1 MELLAHL
8 SKAIHG
14 RISVLPVAI
23 CLVAIC
29 TIAICRFTR
38 WVLHALVI
46 GVANGERVNQT
57 NNQIIVG
64 STRSSWMN
72 FAFLPSL
79 SPSALSP
86 STPLLSAASPAGSS
100 MLLSLESPME
110 KESIKPTIKSSLAV
124 PAPLG

>member
-72 FAFLPSL
+72 LT
-79 SPSALSP
+79 SAVDSGTRP
-86 STPLLSAASPAGSS
+86 GRASWA
-100 MLLSLESPME
+100 
-110 KESIKPTIKSSLAV
+110 I
-124 PAPLG
+124 